1 MHREMLLHFSVHPFL
16 SGSQYRFQESLGS
29 FALRV
34 IEDFFT
40 RPFFLDAAIDHEEDL
55 I

>member
-1 MHREMLLHFSVHPFL
+1 MLLHFSVHPFL
-16 SGSQYRFQESLGS
+16 SGSQYRLQESLGS

-34 IEDFFT
+34 IEDLFA

>member
-1 MHREMLLHFSVHPFL
+1 MQKHFAAHPFL
-16 SGSQYRFQESLGS
+16 SGSQYRLQEGLGS

-34 IEDFFT
+34 IEDFFA
-40 RPFFLDAAIDHEEDL
+40 RPFFLDAAINHEEDL

>member
-1 MHREMLLHFSVHPFL
+1 MVLHFAAHPFL
-16 SGSQYRFQESLGS
+16 SGSQYRLQEGLGS

-34 IEDFFT
+34 IEDRFA
-40 RPFFLDAAIDHEEDL
+40 RPFFLDAAVNHEEDL